1 MTAPFTDLTVLAT
14 HLRSLAGA
22 HQPIVLDDSILA
34 ATSATAIAV
43 AFALPAGQNLRV
55 TGIAPGDIGDPTDDV
70 LTIGTGT
77 GSVLRLAGVPI
88 AVSFWIAGGT
98 LQLSVTAT
106 MPGRWTFTDSF
117 TDLTLFPFDSL
128 TVTDARFVYSSVE
141 QPTFSWPGEEHATID
156 LQPGQNLLCRLGLG
170 GVSLVANLLGAVI
183 GKDNSFRCYGPF
195 APTAGQ
201 QLPVGTLTASIDT
214 SGFSIGT
221 APNAL
226 SLAAPRVAVRI
237 GTADDDTNPVQEI
250 DLLVLGTFQQVLQV
264 SVAIPMAGGLY
275 QVSTTPLPGDGS
287 VTSLIKSLP
296 GGADFTDY
304 IPAELNSIFASV
316 GLDNFT
322 MAVNT
327 TPEVSYLGLSISTL
341 QPWPLITDV
350 LVLKGLNLVVEV
362 LDPSGLNWTSVWI
375 AARAEFLPHIFTGE
389 FDFAIGLEK
398 QTSWEVSAVSGSY
411 HRSVNLGDLVEGLLN
426 SQESVPAVLRA
437 ISFADFG
444 VSAARPAPG
453 QPFDYTCYG
462 NAQVALPLLGTE
474 LTAQLTVVFSK
485 TTAGYSVH
493 LAGALAI
500 GGEAF
505 TLTLDLGSAD
515 SKLQATWESTGHPL
529 GFEDIAA
536 AFGFTDPP
544 AIPDGL
550 DLQLAGASFSYD
562 FTKSELM
569 LTAESAGGGGAVFIA
584 DTGTASSALYL
595 FGIHVPLSIHLS
607 DIPVVGGKIPDG
619 ANIGVLDAGVWVL
632 SRPVTSDEVTQL
644 NNRIKAAPLPHG
656 VSAALPLL
664 PAPEPPATSLTNRLL
679 LSATLQLG
687 PAGNVPLQL
696 SLLSMTGAAAAI
708 GPADAR
714 AVPGAA
720 RGTAAAIAPAG
731 ASADVAA
738 TGGAGAVTPPPTS
751 PDGAKWIEVNKAL
764 GPLSVQRIGLKY
776 ADSEVYFLVDIGL
789 SADGLT
795 VDLAGL
801 AVSSPLK
808 TFAPSFHLS
817 GIDLEFK
824 SSVFEIAGEFL
835 NVPKDQLP
843 AGADFEYAGAATLAV
858 ADFDLTALGSY
869 ARISGQTSVFVFAVL
884 DYPLG
889 GPAFFFVTGAAA
901 GFGYNRRLILP
912 SVEEVPNFPLVA
924 ATIDPSSVFP
934 GGSNKKDSLSQALGV
949 LDKYIPPSLGDYFL
963 AAGIRFT
970 TFEMLSSVAL
980 LSVAFGNRLEIALLG
995 DSRLSIPADPTGE
1008 HPDNPKI
1015 ASVEL
1020 ALEVRIDPDEGDF
1033 KASAVLTTNSWVLS
1047 PDCRLTGGFA
1057 FYIWYGGEHEGDFVI
1072 TLGGYNPHYQP
1083 AQWYPNEPR
1092 LGINWAL
1099 SDVLT
1104 IKGGSYFALTPH
1116 AIMAGGS
1123 LEVVFQAG
1131 GLRAWLTANA
1141 DFLVEWQP
1149 FHYEIDIGIS
1159 VGVSFTFSLFGAQIT
1174 LSLEIGASLELWGPP
1189 FGGTATIH
1197 LWIIS
1202 FTIPFGDQ
1210 TPTAPALSFNEF
1222 NVALLPK
1229 GQGAGQQDALDAQ
1242 GPRPALAAGADPRA
1256 SGDAQA
1262 STPIFIVP
1270 SITAGII
1277 ESPASNSKLS
1287 MPLVAA
1293 GALEIQVTTHWPSTQ
1308 LNAGPTDGGGK
1319 AAPAPDQPIFSYQ
1332 EAVYAN
1338 PMHGTEPFTGTLT
1351 VEIIYDTKTSF
1362 NEHFVFEPI
1371 LKNAPAALWT
1381 KWDSAGPAIN
1391 PPTDSD
1397 GNPIVTVPDVPFG
1410 IRIRARAEDDRDPGV
1425 PIPLENFATEPES
1438 ICVSWPTY
1446 SLPAEISG
1454 DGLDEIEHTIT
1465 DHGVGDTRMRIMQQ
1479 LTSAGIRNLPGT
1491 VAFSPGLARQPDDL
1505 FLDVPAVASLGQVP
1519 SPGRV

>member
-1 MTAPFTDLTVLAT
+1 VTDIGVLASQ
-14 HLRSLAGA
+14 LRAQATANSA
-22 HQPIVLDDSILA
+22 IVLDATVFTEAVLA
-34 ATSATAIAV
+34 DIRT
-43 AFALPAGQNLRV
+43 AFALPAGANLTV
-55 TGIAPGDIGDPTDDV
+55 TGVRPGDVPDPVDGV
-70 LTIGTGT
+70 LTISAGMAA
-77 GSVLRLAGVPI
+77 VLGQAAAGMGLTFTAPGGGLQ
-88 AVSFWIAGGT
+88 AVISAG
-98 LQLSVTAT
+98 
-106 MPGRWTFTDSF
+106 MPGGWKFSDSF
-117 TDLTLFPFDSL
+117 RGLNLFPFSEL
-128 TVTDARFVYSSVE
+128 AISGAHFVFATAKQSAF
-141 QPTFSWPGEEHATID
+141 PWPGGEGVEGPVTVD
-156 LQPGQNLLCRLGLG
+156 VEPGQNFLSDVTLDNFT
-170 GVSLVANLLGAVI
+170 LVGALLGSVI
-183 GKDNSFRCYGPF
+183 GTKPVKFYGPF
-195 APTAGQ
+195 APKAGQ
-201 QLPVGTLTASIDT
+201 SWPVGTIRAPVST
-214 SGFSIGT
+214 GT
-221 APNAL
+221 FGVGVPPNAL
-226 SLAAPRVAVRI
+226 ALSGPAVAVSV
-237 GTADDDTNPVQEI
+237 GATTPDDPVQDI
-250 DLLVLGTFQQVLQV
+250 WLLVQADYNETLRC
-264 SVAIPMAGGLY
+264 SVAIPVTGSSYAI
-275 QVSTTPLPGDGS
+275 STVPLPHRGDIN
-287 VTSLIKSLP
+287 SLIESLP
-296 GGADFTDY
+296 GG
-304 IPAELNSIFASV
+304 SGFASFIPHELADVFAEV
-316 GLDNFT
+316 GLENFT
-322 MAVNT
+322 MVVDQT
-327 TPEVSYLGLSISTL
+327 GPKVTYLSLSIGTL
-341 QPWPLITDV
+341 ARWPVIAPV
-350 LVLKGLNLVVEV
+350 LVLDSLALQVQILDPAGLNLAQVRI
-362 LDPSGLNWTSVWI
+362 T
-375 AARAEFLPHIFTGE
+375 AQAEFFPDIFTGL
-389 FDFAIGLEK
+389 FDFTVGLEK
-398 QTSWEVSAVSGSY
+398 QATWEVATVSGSY
-411 HRSVNLGDLVEGLLN
+411 YGVVSIGDIVAGLKG
-426 SQESVPAVLRA
+426 SHDSVPAALRA
-437 ISFADFG
+437 IKLSNFG
-444 VSAARPAPG
+444 VSATRAAPNAS
-453 QPFDYTCYG
+453 FTYTAYG
-462 NAQVALPLLGTE
+462 SAEVALPILGTE
-474 LTAQLTVVFSK
+474 LAAQLTIVFSE
-485 TTAGYSVH
+485 TADGRSVH
-493 LAGALAI
+493 LAGSLVI
-500 GGEAF
+500 GSEAF
-505 TLTLDLGSAD
+505 TLTLDLGKAD
-515 SKLQATWESTGHPL
+515 SKLQATWEATGQPL
-529 GFEDIAA
+529 GFADIAA

-550 DLQLAGASFSYD
+550 NLQLAGASFSYD

-584 DTGTASSALYL
+584 DTGSSKLYL
-595 FGIHVPLSIHLS
+595 FGIHVPLSVHLS

-619 ANIGVLDAGVWVL
+619 ENIGILDVGVWVL
-632 SRPVTSDEVTQL
+632 SRPVTSGEVTQL
-644 NNRIKAAPLPHG
+644 NDRIKAAPLPHG
-656 VSAALPLL
+656 FTGALPLL
-664 PAPEPPATSLTNRLL
+664 PAPETPATSLTNRLL

-687 PAGNVPLQL
+687 PAGDVPLQL
-696 SLLSMTGAAAAI
+696 SLLPMTGI
-708 GPADAR
+708 AR
-714 AVPGAA
+714 TP
-720 RGTAAAIAPAG
+720 AAAIA
-731 ASADVAA
+731 SAEDSAATEVAA
-738 TGGAGAVTPPPTS
+738 NDGGGAVTPPPTS
-751 PDGAKWIEVNKAL
+751 PDGAKWLEVNKAL

-843 AGADFEYAGAATLAV
+843 AGAEFEYAGAATLAV

-934 GGSNKKDSLSQALGV
+934 GGGNKKDSLSQALGV

-1020 ALEVRIDPDEGDF
+1020 ALEVRLDPDEGDF

-1210 TPTAPALSFNEF
+1210 TPAAPALSFSEF

-1229 GQGAGQQDALDAQ
+1229 GQDAGQQDARGA
-1242 GPRPALAAGADPRA
+1242 RPALAAGADADP
-1256 SGDAQA
+1256 QA

-1277 ESPASNSKLS
+1277 QSPASNSKLT

-1308 LNAGPTDGGGK
+1308 LNAGSTDGGGK
-1319 AAPAPDQPIFSYQ
+1319 AAPSPDQPVFSYQ
-1332 EAVYAN
+1332 YQETVYAN

-1351 VEIIYDTKTSF
+1351 VEIIYDRTTSF
-1362 NEHFVFEPI
+1362 NERFVFEPI

-1397 GNPIVTVPDVPFG
+1397 GNPIVTVPGVPFG
-1410 IRIRARAEDDRDPGV
+1410 IRIRPKAEDDRDPGV

-1438 ICVSWPTY
+1438 ICVSWPAY
-1446 SLPAEISG
+1446 SLPAAISG

-1465 DHGVGDTRMRIMQQ
+1465 DHGVGDTRMRIRQQ
-1479 LTSAGIRNLPGT
+1479 LTAAGTRNLPGT

>member
-1 MTAPFTDLTVLAT
+1 MSLQELKAELDDQITDGNLSFTAIGGLVAT
-14 HLRSLAGA
+14 FGLVTEGLPPISDNPIAGA
-22 HQPIVLDDSILA
+22 QLTLSGQGPDQALTIAGTVDWGLIRGTVAAIVV
-34 ATSATAIAV
+34 SA
-43 AFALPAGQNLRV
+43 
-55 TGIAPGDIGDPTDDV
+55 DPTDPASYAVSVTLTAPDSVTLSIPSVSWLSLGRFQIRGKTEPANLQQTELIPPAPLAFATTLLIGGDTSKTPIPITIGADPIGALLVSLDTSAIELPTINDV
-70 LTIGTGT
+70 LAVFGSGASSIHLPDTLNDLLSFSLQQLLVAYDPAARTVSQIGMQIGKDAKDNGWPIIPGFFTLNTYTIGLDIADPLGTALVGGLIAATGKL
-77 GSVLRLAGVPI
+77 GSVDIGVSALHPATGGWRFSGYLGKSSGVPI
-88 AVSFWIAGGT
+88 GELVSGLAGQFGVTLPQALTSFTLNDFEFAFDTATYDASGHFSLDFDVNGTAVDLTATATFTHDKDKNQYSKVVNGT
-98 LQLSVTAT
+98 LLVGSQEFTVNFGDS
-106 MPGRWTFTDSF
+106 TFTG
-117 TDLTLFPFDSL
+117 
-128 TVTDARFVYSSVE
+128 
-141 QPTFSWPGEEHATID
+141 SWRET
-156 LQPGQNLLCRLGLG
+156 
-170 GVSLVANLLGAVI
+170 
-183 GKDNSFRCYGPF
+183 
-195 APTAGQ
+195 
-201 QLPVGTLTASIDT
+201 
-214 SGFSIGT
+214 
-221 APNAL
+221 
-226 SLAAPRVAVRI
+226 
-237 GTADDDTNPVQEI
+237 
-250 DLLVLGTFQQVLQV
+250 
-264 SVAIPMAGGLY
+264 
-275 QVSTTPLPGDGS
+275 GS
-287 VTSLIKSLP
+287 
-296 GGADFTDY
+296 
-304 IPAELNSIFASV
+304 
-316 GLDNFT
+316 
-322 MAVNT
+322 
-327 TPEVSYLGLSISTL
+327 
-341 QPWPLITDV
+341 
-350 LVLKGLNLVVEV
+350 
-362 LDPSGLNWTSVWI
+362 
-375 AARAEFLPHIFTGE
+375 
-389 FDFAIGLEK
+389 
-398 QTSWEVSAVSGSY
+398 
-411 HRSVNLGDLVEGLLN
+411 
-426 SQESVPAVLRA
+426 
-437 ISFADFG
+437 
-444 VSAARPAPG
+444 
-453 QPFDYTCYG
+453 
-462 NAQVALPLLGTE
+462 
-474 LTAQLTVVFSK
+474 
-485 TTAGYSVH
+485 
-493 LAGALAI
+493 
-500 GGEAF
+500 
-505 TLTLDLGSAD
+505 
-515 SKLQATWESTGHPL
+515 PL
-529 GFEDIAA
+529 GFADVAS
-536 AFGFTDPP
+536 AFGFTDVPT
-544 AIPDGL
+544 IPEGL
-550 DLQLAGASFSYD
+550 DLRLAAASLSYD
-562 FTKSELM
+562 FTHAQLM
-569 LTAESAGGGGAVFIA
+569 LTAESADGGGAVFIA
-584 DTGTASSALYL
+584 DAADASSTLYA
-595 FGIHVPLSIHLS
+595 FGIHVPLSVHLS

-619 ANIGVLDAGVWVL
+619 ADIGVLDAGVWVL

-644 NNRIKAAPLPHG
+644 NDRIKAAPLPHG

-664 PAPEPPATSLTNRLL
+664 PAPDPPATSLTDRLL

-696 SLLSMTGAAAAI
+696 SLLPMTGAAAAI
-708 GPADAR
+708 GPAGAR
-714 AVPGAA
+714 AVPGIA
-720 RGTAAAIAPAG
+720 RSTAAAIAPAG

-738 TGGAGAVTPPPTS
+738 TAGAGAVTPPPTS

-776 ADSEVYFLVDIGL
+776 ADGEVYFLVDIGL

-835 NVPKDQLP
+835 NMPLDQLP
-843 AGADFEYAGAATLAV
+843 AGTEFEYAGAATLAV

-1033 KASAVLTTNSWVLS
+1033 KASAVLTPNSWVLS

-1159 VGVSFTFSLFGAQIT
+1159 VGVSFTFSLFGAKIT

-1210 TPTAPALSFNEF
+1210 TPVAPALSFDEF

-1229 GQGAGQQDALDAQ
+1229 GQDAGQQDARGL
-1242 GPRPALAAGADPRA
+1242 RSALAAGADTPA

-1277 ESPASNSKLS
+1277 ESPASNSKLT

-1308 LNAGPTDGGGK
+1308 LNAGSTDDNAGGQ
-1319 AAPAPDQPIFSYQ
+1319 ARTPSQAPAPDQPIFSYQ

-1351 VEIIYDTKTSF
+1351 VEIRYDGVSH
-1362 NEHFVFEPI
+1362 NDYFVFDPI

-1410 IRIRARAEDDRDPGV
+1410 IRIRAHAEQDRDPGV

-1446 SLPAEISG
+1446 SLPTAISG

-1465 DHGVGDTRMRIMQQ
+1465 DHGVGETRMKIMQQ
-1479 LTSAGIRNLPGT
+1479 LTAAGIRNLPGT
-1491 VAFSPGLARQPDDL
+1491 VAFSPGLVRQPDDL
-1505 FLDVPAVASLGQVP
+1505 FLDVPAVAGLGQVP
-1519 SPGRV
+1519 SPGRM